1 MGRSSLRIVHP
12 HKFFYFCSY
21 KCSWVLL
28 ALAFLI
34 TCSTWLTTHKYHHQL
49 EDRSQ
54 FLTCLSGD
62 CFITLFSGLF
72 DQRNF
77 QCGAGSVC
85 HTFNNG
91 GGVPKSWSVAGWVRL
106 DTALDEVFD
115 VTAFS
120 IGPVSLKFAAPAV
133 PYVGVESAWPDVRRQ
148 FEHKPGLRGHCA
160 DLTIRSYQ
168 TQSFDD
174 ALRECAQLPGCTVV
188 TRNSHDLSTFFCL
201 AAYSIDTPDG
211 AWASAVLREAPPFH
225 QYSGAVTVNSWNYF
239 AMTHESGILRF
250 YVNGF
255 LRQTMEV
262 SIPEDVTQ
270 LDLGRSPRWF
280 ESRFPG
286 QIGNIRAWRRQLQPN
301 EVVMSMSTELPTRDH
316 VLNVT
321 ASPLWTGPPPIR
333 PTWASLAVPSHV
345 SECDAAVIVPVL
357 ERTPFPQLQTLAT
370 HLQHF
375 AGHSCHAKVFMVACS
390 RQDLGNSS
398 LDNLQ
403 DAVLLRP
410 NVSLRWDACVQY
422 GLKLAL
428 AKAYTTPYTAVVA
441 ESLVPLYGWLSG
453 LAHDLQLHTDTSAVF
468 AKILFANGTIK
479 SAGSRFEQAYDD
491 YLGRQVLRPVE
502 MYAGYPW
509 NYQPTMKTM
518 MIRGAGCSAWLM
530 HSSDFRK
537 ILEDGFPS
545 GLGSNLA
552 CSDMALKLQRGGRAV
567 LLSPQGAFV
576 DTAARIQ
583 HEDTAALQAFD
594 EVWGAD
600 LASQHALGLAF
611 NATVSWAMQCGGY
624 EGIKAYNLMQHLEGQ
639 LQLRAQIQRG
649 WPFCEH
655 PDVLQGMPLA
665 FTQRL
670 YRLRRLSAY
679 LPSDII
685 VHQKDYRQLAA
696 WPWPPS
702 NSSTYLIGRYG
713 WDVDPI
719 HRQWIDQV
727 KNELDEVWVP
737 SNWHAASLRQQGV
750 RTGKI
755 FVIPESVDSHFYDP
769 DIWEPLTLPRQARL
783 SFLSSFRLDDH
794 AGWQAVLS
802 AYLTAFRNC
811 TDVSLYINT
820 AMSPELSYKRA
831 SIYETMNTFLRSSND
846 TYLRSIS
853 MYPEPTRGAPHV
865 YVFGRQLTQIELLRI
880 ISSVDVVVVPSRG
893 DGWNSLYLEAMSLGK
908 PLIATT
914 SAGLAEH
921 IQPGFAFQLNYT
933 STEVHGSDTWFR
945 GARWAEPCAEGLIAA
960 FRAAYSSKSLHAMGR
975 EARVRMVKEYDNE
988 VVSNMVL
995 KRLKEISE
1003 YQLSRPRTARSLDLA
1018 KDPVPTDVHICAML
1032 PKASIRVHRTTP
1044 ALKIAVVS
1052 TAPPRR
1058 CGIATFNTAL
1068 LRYLRP
1074 LLPQGSSV
1082 EVFPLVGDMEAAP
1095 FGMDPTMHVIR
1106 QENYGDYIA
1115 TARLINDG
1123 GFHAAIL
1130 QHEFGIWGGT
1140 TGCLVVCFLKMLE
1153 VPAVTVIH
1161 TLSDNLG
1168 NSDQYILQQLS
1179 AASTAVVVMSESSRN
1194 KLGAFHGIPGN
1205 NVVVLPHGAPV
1216 ISAVD
1221 PLAAKA
1227 MLNLTGRTVLLTH
1240 GLINPMKG
1248 VDLVLDAL
1256 PTIVKEFPAVV
1267 YLVVGEPH
1275 PDCGWP
1281 CANYYEQL
1289 VKAVSDHRIMDHVRF
1304 VTEFINDQLL
1314 LQYVQAADI
1323 YVLPYKDR
1331 ITTNSGTL
1339 TMALA
1344 AGKAIVSTPFDHAV
1358 SVLPGRGVLV
1368 DFESPTSLQE
1378 GILQLLRDDGLRVK
1392 YQQAARELSS
1402 GKDWRSFKRLPFF
1415 VYAYVSSENPP
1426 PLSLCSARCRYLV
1439 FHRRHDLLYM
1449 RHPPLLP
1456 PSPPLPAA
1464 EQQQEQ
1470 KQLPRGPSA
1479 SQLQLRPSVTGS
1491 LASRLGA
1498 VTMEIQQYGSTQVMP
1513 MDAVRNCFSKLL
1525 VPLARQ
1531 HSGAEDCEPN

>member
-1 MGRSSLRIVHP
+1 MIKSLFHHSRI
-12 HKFFYFCSY
+12 YY
-21 KCSWVLL
+21 WILL
-28 ALAFLI
+28 VFAFLV
-34 TCSTWLTTHKYHHQL
+34 TCSTLLLTYKHHHNTHP

-54 FLTCLSGD
+54 LFHFGNADWSSAKASGTLGHTETSENGSRISQAGPIAEREPCAGAAQGPEPAIND
-62 CFITLFSGLF
+62 TEMDSSSRSEILQEYRIVDSVVTLFHQG
-72 DQRNF
+72 NH
-77 QCGAGSVC
+77 QCGPGSVC
-85 HTFNNG
+85 LSFLNG
-91 GGVPKSWSVAGWVRL
+91 GGMSQSLSVAGWVRL

-148 FEHKPGLRGHCA
+148 FEHKPGLRGNCA
-160 DLTIRSYQ
+160 DLTIRSYE

-410 NVSLRWDACVQY
+410 DVSLRWDACVQY

-428 AKAYTTPYTAVVA
+428 AKAYTTPYIAVVA

-509 NYQPTMKTM
+509 NYQTTMKTM

-611 NATVSWAMQCGGY
+611 NATVSWVMQCGGY

-655 PDVLQGMPLA
+655 PDVLEGMPLA

-921 IQPGFAFQLNYT
+921 IQPGFAFQINYT

-945 GARWAEPCAEGLIAA
+945 GARWGEPCAEGLIAA

-988 VVSNMVL
+988 VL
-995 KRLKEISE
+995 
-1003 YQLSRPRTARSLDLA
+1003 Y
-1018 KDPVPTDVHICAML
+1018 CATCGHYC
-1032 PKASIRVHRTTP
+1032 PKAAQLKYFRWYGDTETP
-1044 ALKIAVVS
+1044 
-1052 TAPPRR
+1052 
-1058 CGIATFNTAL
+1058 
-1068 LRYLRP
+1068 
-1074 LLPQGSSV
+1074 
-1082 EVFPLVGDMEAAP
+1082 P

-1140 TGCLVVCFLKMLE
+1140 AGCLVVCFLKMLE

-1161 TLSDNLG
+1161 TLSDDRG

-1281 CANYYEQL
+1281 CANHYEQL

-1304 VTEFINDQLL
+1304 VTKFLDDRLL

-1331 ITTNSGTL
+1331 VMTNSGTL

-1344 AGKAIVSTPFDHAV
+1344 AGKAIVSTPFDHAA

-1402 GKDWRSFKRLPFF
+1402 GKDWRS
-1415 VYAYVSSENPP
+1415 VAEGY
-1426 PLSLCSARCRYLV
+1426 LSL
-1439 FHRRHDLLYM
+1439 
-1449 RHPPLLP
+1449 
-1456 PSPPLPAA
+1456 
-1464 EQQQEQ
+1464 
-1470 KQLPRGPSA
+1470 
-1479 SQLQLRPSVTGS
+1479 LQNIT
-1491 LASRLGA
+1491 A
-1498 VTMEIQQYGSTQVMP
+1498 
-1513 MDAVRNCFSKLL
+1513 
-1525 VPLARQ
+1525 
-1531 HSGAEDCEPN
+1531 